1 MSTIKNRFAEA
12 EPIVLQGRIELRP
25 IAELKP
31 YAANA
36 RKHAKSQ
43 ITKLAAA
50 IHEFGFVAPVL
61 VGAHGNVLAGHARL
75 EAANR
80 LRMDSVP
87 TLRVEHLTE
96 AQQRAFIIADNRLA
110 ELARWDD
117 ALLKQE
123 LQALLELDFPVEVVG
138 YETPDLDKLL
148 RVIDEDDEAPEVDE
162 DTPVVARL
170 GDLFLLGRHRVY
182 CGDSTLQTSYE
193 AVLGD
198 ERARLV
204 FTDPPYNVPIRGH
217 VSSNRKHGEFAM
229 ASGEMSLGRNEK
241 RAVRPVFSYF
251 LAERVSPEFELR
263 RTSQHFISCASP
275 LCRLQ
280 PFTSHRFLTYH
291 QIARGLMGVTMG
303 SMRKGCRHGSEG

>member
-229 ASGEMSLGRNEK
+229 ASGEMSPEQ
-241 RAVRPVFSYF
+241 FTDF
-251 LAERVSPEFELR
+251 LARVAQQLGAFSVDGSIHFVCMDWRHMSETLMAAKRHYELLNLVVWNKDNGGTSP
-263 RTSQHFISCASP
+263 S
-275 LCRLQ
+275 
-280 PFTSHRFLTYH
+280 
-291 QIARGLMGVTMG
+291 
-303 SMRKGCRHGSEG
+303 